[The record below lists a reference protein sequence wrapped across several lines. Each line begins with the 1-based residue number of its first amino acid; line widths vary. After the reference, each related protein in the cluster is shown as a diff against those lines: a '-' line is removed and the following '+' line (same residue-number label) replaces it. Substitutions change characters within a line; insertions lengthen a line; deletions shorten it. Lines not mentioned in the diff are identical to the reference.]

1 MISLFIHVDYE
12 KRNTF
17 FPFSSFEII
26 DIPEIENN
34 NMKVYQIKLLY
45 LGKNEKKFM
54 NKDYKN

>member
-1 MISLFIHVDYE
+1 LISLFIHVDYE

-34 NMKVYQIKLLY
+34 NKKVYQIKLLY
-45 LGKNEKKFM
+45 LGKNEKKI
-54 NKDYKN
+54 YE